1 MCARAAKLDAAEMAV
16 TALFIAKVASL
27 FLLSGLS
34 EIGGGWL
41 VWMSVREGKP
51 MWWAVVGSAV
61 LVAYGFIPT
70 LQPLDDFGRLYA
82 VYGGIFIGLSF
93 LWGARV
99 DGMKVDAGD
108 LIGSLICFVGV
119 CVILFWKRDSPTHQH
134 GDAGKDKM
142 QEALLS
148 LPG

>member
-1 MCARAAKLDAAEMAV
+1 MAV
-16 TALFIAKVASL
+16 TAHFIVEVAGL
-27 FLLSGLS
+27 FLLSGLL

-51 MWWAVVGSAV
+51 KWWAVAGCAV
-61 LVAYGFIPT
+61 LIAYGFIPT

-99 DGMKVDAGD
+99 DGMRLDTGD
-108 LIGSLICFVGV
+108 LIGSLICLIGV
-119 CVILFWKRDSPTHQH
+119 CVILFWKRNGADQR
-134 GDAGKDKM
+134 GDGGKDKV
-142 QEALLS
+142 QEALL
-148 LPG
+148 PD

>member
-1 MCARAAKLDAAEMAV
+1 M
-16 TALFIAKVASL
+16 
-27 FLLSGLS
+27 
-34 EIGGGWL
+34 
-41 VWMSVREGKP
+41 
-51 MWWAVVGSAV
+51 VGSAV

-108 LIGSLICFVGV
+108 LIGSLICFG
-119 CVILFWKRDSPTHQH
+119 
-134 GDAGKDKM
+134 
-142 QEALLS
+142 LS
-148 LPG
+148 DF